1 MGRPIRHASAN
12 YRPRYRHCRFR
23 RWLLLDVQKNLA
35 AKFKL
40 SPFDEHTSSE
50 LTNASHLKPKLKS
63 YCGSWGVSLIARLC
77 NFPGFDCALECRLI
91 MLVSHATVSSTKPG
105 VTPDLVIGTCVL
117 IAIAFVVFWLFGKD
131 QLK

>member
-1 MGRPIRHASAN
+1 
-12 YRPRYRHCRFR
+12 
-23 RWLLLDVQKNLA
+23 
-35 AKFKL
+35 
-40 SPFDEHTSSE
+40 
-50 LTNASHLKPKLKS
+50 
-63 YCGSWGVSLIARLC
+63 
-77 NFPGFDCALECRLI
+77 